1 MNNIF
6 TTNTRFLLENMNQ
19 NKHMPKEY
27 IQIAFDFDNQDQFE
41 ILVAQLSNLGFD
53 GFNEEE
59 AATGIN
65 NGVGM
70 SSVLGT
76 SAGLG
81 SGAGHCK
88 TYILSS
94 DYLENNIE
102 IELNNIFSLIG
113 LKYSKSIIKEENWN
127 AIWESNF
134 EPVRVGDFVGI
145 RAHFHPS
152 FEPAVKYEINITPKM
167 SFGTGHHGTTFTV
180 MQMMSEMD
188 FKGKSVYDFGTGTG
202 ILAILAEKLGASSVL
217 AVDNDDWCI
226 ENALENLQQNE
237 SKSIVIEKVETALQ
251 EKQFDIVLANVNRH
265 IIEANMEALS
275 LAGKSH
281 SELIL
286 SGLLIED
293 RNDMIHLA
301 QKYGWNYQTH
311 KIMNGWISMYFS
323 RP

>member
-1 MNNIF
+1 
-6 TTNTRFLLENMNQ
+6 
-19 NKHMPKEY
+19 MPKEY
-27 IQIAFDFDNQDQFE
+27 IQIAFDFDNQAQFE
-41 ILVAQLSNLGFD
+41 LLVAQLADLGFD

-81 SGAGHCK
+81 AGAGHCK
-88 TYILSS
+88 TFILSTE
-94 DYLENNIE
+94 YLENNIE
-102 IELNNIFSLIG
+102 IKLNNIFSLIG

-134 EPVRVGDFVGI
+134 EPVRVDDFVGI

-152 FEPAVKYEINITPKM
+152 FEPAVQYEINITPKM
-167 SFGTGHHGTTFTV
+167 SFGTGHHGTTYTV
-180 MQMMSEMD
+180 MQMMAEMD
-188 FKGKSVYDFGTGTG
+188 FKGKTVYDFGTGTG

-226 ENALENLQQNE
+226 ENAHENLEQNQ
-237 SKSIVIEKVETALQ
+237 SKRIQIQKVETANQ
-251 EKQFDIVLANVNRH
+251 DQQFDIVLANVNRH
-265 IIEANMEALS
+265 IIEANMDALTKT
-275 LAGKSH
+275 GKPGGF
-281 SELIL
+281 LVL

-293 RNDMIHLA
+293 QEDMINLA
-301 QKYGWNYQTH
+301 TTQGWNYLQNKT
-311 KIMNGWISMYFS
+311 KEGWISLLFGKQ
-323 RP
+323 